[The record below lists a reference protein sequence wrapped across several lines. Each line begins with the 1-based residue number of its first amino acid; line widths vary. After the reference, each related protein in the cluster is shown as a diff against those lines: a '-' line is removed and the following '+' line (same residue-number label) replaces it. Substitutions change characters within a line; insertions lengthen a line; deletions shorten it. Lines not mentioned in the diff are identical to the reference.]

1 MTYVPRGLTV
11 ACAALALASLTACAT
26 SSPPGYSTYPSHQ
39 QPGYQQP
46 GYGAEFG
53 RVSSIQIVQVPQG
66 GQTSGA
72 GAVVGAVAVAVG
84 GPGKKVA
91 WRPLCTCHLSHS
103 KTREKPN
110 ITHRMVRRMSFMKT
124 SLQRKVDG
132 EARQHQRGQAPWP
145 SGETAP
151 GPAQARDHGRLR
163 TRDGSVQCGAA

>member
-1 MTYVPRGLTV
+1 MTFVPRGLTV

-72 GAVVGAVAVAVG
+72 GAVVGALPSRRTPGRSCSGMRDWQVG
-84 GPGKKVA
+84 TK
-91 WRPLCTCHLSHS
+91 LSQW
-103 KTREKPN
+103 
-110 ITHRMVRRMSFMKT
+110 
-124 SLQRKVDG
+124 L
-132 EARQHQRGQAPWP
+132 P
-145 SGETAP
+145 SSGLSA
-151 GPAQARDHGRLR
+151 
-163 TRDGSVQCGAA
+163 

>member
-72 GAVVGAVAVAVG
+72 GAVVGAVAGGLAGNAVEG
-84 GPGKKVA
+84 
-91 WRPLCTCHLSHS
+91 
-103 KTREKPN
+103 
-110 ITHRMVRRMSFMKT
+110 RMQQGYTQM
-124 SLQRKVDG
+124 
-132 EARQHQRGQAPWP
+132 
-145 SGETAP
+145 
-151 GPAQARDHGRLR
+151 
-163 TRDGSVQCGAA
+163 

>member
-72 GAVVGAVAVAVG
+72 GAVVGAVAGGVLGNQIGGGRGRTAATVVGAVAG
-84 GPGKKVA
+84 GLAGNAVEGRMQQGYTQMYRISIQLDQGGVRAYDVSSPGDL
-91 WRPLCTCHLSHS
+91 RQGD
-103 KTREKPN
+103 R
-110 ITHRMVRRMSFMKT
+110 VR
-124 SLQRKVDG
+124 LVN
-132 EARQHQRGQAPWP
+132 GQI
-145 SGETAP
+145 S
-151 GPAQARDHGRLR
+151 RY
-163 TRDGSVQCGAA
+163 